1 MTLRLKLQGTVV
13 VHRARSV
20 TIEESVR
27 LSSENIVR
35 YYISIEK
42 KRSDFNTIISQ
53 KDRCSG
59 FAAEVGSTPLGGGD
73 GGGNLGGGFGGGG
86 GVRIEEE

>member
-42 KRSDFNTIISQ
+42 KRPDFNTVFTQEQNDLFIQQVHQYSQ
-53 KDRCSG
+53 ENKSDELHYHVLGLNKS
-59 FAAEVGSTPLGGGD
+59 ST
-73 GGGNLGGGFGGGG
+73 
-86 GVRIEEE
+86 